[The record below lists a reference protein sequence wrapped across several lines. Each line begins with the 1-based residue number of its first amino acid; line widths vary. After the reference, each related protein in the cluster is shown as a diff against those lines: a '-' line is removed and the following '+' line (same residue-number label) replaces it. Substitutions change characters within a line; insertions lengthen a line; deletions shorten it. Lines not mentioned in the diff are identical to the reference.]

1 MRAVKLASTRE
12 PVNHAQ
18 GLLNSGALMKHL
30 APSLCLLILIF
41 PALPACAAD
50 KLPDPKAPG
59 LEGTARLK
67 ALVDRVK
74 LEQSHLKT
82 LEAKFSQTQKSSM
95 LVTPETS
102 TGSFSFA
109 APDRVRW
116 EYATPNPISVVVKGE
131 EMTTW
136 YHDLK
141 RAERLKIGRYS
152 SQVFKY
158 LGASGSMDSLV
169 EYFTVRL
176 TAPPKKGI
184 PYQMELIPR
193 FSRISKRIKSMTLWI
208 DDETFLP
215 VHLKYVEADGDM
227 TEYKFSDMKKNTA
240 IPEERFVLKIPK
252 GVETRVIDL
261 GHEAKTER

>member
-1 MRAVKLASTRE
+1 
-12 PVNHAQ
+12 
-18 GLLNSGALMKHL
+18 MKHL
-30 APSLCLLILIF
+30 VLSLSLLTLTLSSL
-41 PALPACAAD
+41 PALAASPAG

-59 LEGTARLK
+59 LDGTARLK
-67 ALVDRVK
+67 ALVERVK
-74 LEQSHLKT
+74 VEQSHLKT
-82 LEAKFSQTQKSSM
+82 LEAKFTQTQQSAM

-102 TGSFSFA
+102 TGSFSYA

-116 EYATPNPISVVVKGE
+116 EYTAPNPISVVIKGE

-141 RAERLKIGRYS
+141 RADLLKIGRYS
-152 SQVFKY
+152 NQVFKY
-158 LGASGSMDSLV
+158 LGASGNMDTLV

-176 TAPPKKGI
+176 TAPPRKGA

-215 VHLKYVEADGDM
+215 VRLKYVEADGDA
-227 TEYKFSDMKKNTA
+227 TEYKFSDMKKNA
-240 IPEERFVLKIPK
+240 GIPEDRFVLKIPK

-261 GHEAKTER
+261 GQQAKSER

>member
-1 MRAVKLASTRE
+1 MKLLVLLLSLSALTLPSFAPVAS
-12 PVNHAQ
+12 
-18 GLLNSGALMKHL
+18 
-30 APSLCLLILIF
+30 
-41 PALPACAAD
+41 AAE

-59 LEGTARLK
+59 LDGNARLK

-74 LEQSHLKT
+74 IEQSHLKT
-82 LEAKFSQTQKSSM
+82 LEAKFTQTQQSAM

-102 TGSFSFA
+102 TGGFSYA

-116 EYATPNPISVVVKGE
+116 EYTTPNPISVVIKGE
-131 EMTTW
+131 QMTTW

-141 RAERLKIGRYS
+141 RADLLKIGRYS
-152 SQVFKY
+152 NQVFKY
-158 LGASGSMDSLV
+158 LGASGNMDSLV

-176 TAPPKKGI
+176 TAPPRKGA

-215 VHLKYVEADGDM
+215 VRLKYVEADGDW
-227 TEYKFSDMKKNTA
+227 TEYKFSDMKKNA
-240 IPEERFVLKIPK
+240 GIPEDRFVLNIPK
-252 GVETRVIDL
+252 GVQTRVIDL
-261 GHEAKTER
+261 GQQAKSER

>member
-1 MRAVKLASTRE
+1 
-12 PVNHAQ
+12 
-18 GLLNSGALMKHL
+18 MKHL
-30 APSLCLLILIF
+30 VLSLSLLALTLPSF
-41 PALPACAAD
+41 AAD

-59 LEGTARLK
+59 LEGNARLK

-74 LEQSHLKT
+74 VEQSHLKT
-82 LEAKFSQTQKSSM
+82 LEAKFTQTQKSAM

-102 TGSFSFA
+102 TGSFSYA

-116 EYATPNPISVVVKGE
+116 EYASPNPISVVIKGE

-141 RAERLKIGRYS
+141 RADLLKVGRYS
-152 SQVFKY
+152 NQVFKY
-158 LGASGSMDSLV
+158 LGASGSMDTLV

-176 TAPPKKGI
+176 TAPPKKGS

-215 VHLKYVEADGDM
+215 VRLKYVEADGDA
-227 TEYKFSDMKKNTA
+227 TEYKFSEMKKNAA
-240 IPEERFVLKIPK
+240 IPEDRFVLKLPQ
-252 GVETRVIDL
+252 GVTTRVIDL
-261 GHEAKTER
+261 GQQAKPGR

>member
-1 MRAVKLASTRE
+1 MKRLV
-12 PVNHAQ
+12 
-18 GLLNSGALMKHL
+18 LLLLLSALT
-30 APSLCLLILIF
+30 
-41 PALPACAAD
+41 LPAFGSE

-59 LEGTARLK
+59 LDGNARLK

-74 LEQSHLKT
+74 IEQSHLKT
-82 LEAKFSQTQKSSM
+82 LEAKFTQTQQSAM

-102 TGSFSFA
+102 TGGFSYA

-116 EYATPNPISVVVKGE
+116 EYATPNPISVVIKGE

-141 RAERLKIGRYS
+141 RADLLKIGRYS
-152 SQVFKY
+152 NQVFKY
-158 LGASGSMDSLV
+158 LGASGNMDSLV

-176 TAPPKKGI
+176 TAPPRKGA

-215 VHLKYVEADGDM
+215 VRLKYVEADGDW
-227 TEYKFSDMKKNTA
+227 TEYKFSDMKKNA
-240 IPEERFVLKIPK
+240 GIPEERFVLKIPK

-261 GHEAKTER
+261 GQQAKSER

>member
-1 MRAVKLASTRE
+1 MKLLVLLLSLSALTLPSFAPVAS
-12 PVNHAQ
+12 
-18 GLLNSGALMKHL
+18 
-30 APSLCLLILIF
+30 
-41 PALPACAAD
+41 AAE

-59 LEGTARLK
+59 LDGNARLK

-74 LEQSHLKT
+74 IEQSHLKT
-82 LEAKFSQTQKSSM
+82 LEAKFTQTQQSAM

-102 TGSFSFA
+102 TGGFSYA

-116 EYATPNPISVVVKGE
+116 EYTTPNPISVVIKGE

-141 RAERLKIGRYS
+141 RADLLKIGRYS
-152 SQVFKY
+152 NQVFKY
-158 LGASGSMDSLV
+158 LGASGNMDSLV

-176 TAPPKKGI
+176 TAPPKKGV

-215 VHLKYVEADGDM
+215 VRLKYVEADGDW
-227 TEYKFSDMKKNTA
+227 TDYKFSDMKMNSA
-240 IPEERFVLKIPK
+240 IPSDRFVLNIPK
-252 GVETRVIDL
+252 GVQTRVIDL
-261 GHEAKTER
+261 GQQAKSER

>member
-1 MRAVKLASTRE
+1 
-12 PVNHAQ
+12 
-18 GLLNSGALMKHL
+18 MKHL
-30 APSLCLLILIF
+30 ALLLSLLALTLPSF
-41 PALPACAAD
+41 APAASPAE

-59 LEGTARLK
+59 LDGTARLK

-74 LEQSHLKT
+74 IEQSHLKT
-82 LEAKFSQTQKSSM
+82 LEAKFTQTQQSAM

-102 TGSFSFA
+102 TGGFSYA

-116 EYATPNPISVVVKGE
+116 EYTTPNPISVVIKGE
-131 EMTTW
+131 QMTTW

-141 RAERLKIGRYS
+141 RADLLKIGRYS
-152 SQVFKY
+152 NQVFKY
-158 LGASGSMDSLV
+158 LGASGNMDSLV

-176 TAPPKKGI
+176 TAPPRKGA

-215 VHLKYVEADGDM
+215 VRLKYVEADGDW
-227 TEYKFSDMKKNTA
+227 TEYKFSDMKKNA
-240 IPEERFVLKIPK
+240 GIPEDRFVLNIPK
-252 GVETRVIDL
+252 GVQTRVIDL
-261 GHEAKTER
+261 GQQMKSER

>member
-1 MRAVKLASTRE
+1 MKLLVLLLSLSALTLPSFAPVAS
-12 PVNHAQ
+12 
-18 GLLNSGALMKHL
+18 
-30 APSLCLLILIF
+30 
-41 PALPACAAD
+41 AAE

-59 LEGTARLK
+59 LDGNARLK

-74 LEQSHLKT
+74 IEQSHLKT
-82 LEAKFSQTQKSSM
+82 LEAKFTQTQQSAM

-102 TGSFSFA
+102 TGGFSYA

-116 EYATPNPISVVVKGE
+116 EYTTPNPISVVIKGE
-131 EMTTW
+131 QMTTW

-141 RAERLKIGRYS
+141 RADLLKIGRYS
-152 SQVFKY
+152 NQVFKY
-158 LGASGSMDSLV
+158 LGASGNMDSLV

-176 TAPPKKGI
+176 TAPPRKGA

-215 VHLKYVEADGDM
+215 VRLKYVEADGDW
-227 TEYKFSDMKKNTA
+227 TEYKFSDMKKNA
-240 IPEERFVLKIPK
+240 GIPEDRFVLNIPK
-252 GVETRVIDL
+252 GVQTRVIDL
-261 GHEAKTER
+261 GQQTKSER

>member
-1 MRAVKLASTRE
+1 
-12 PVNHAQ
+12 
-18 GLLNSGALMKHL
+18 MKHL
-30 APSLCLLILIF
+30 ALPLALLIL
-41 PALPACAAD
+41 ALPCLAAD
-50 KLPDPKAPG
+50 RKLPDPKAPG
-59 LEGTARLK
+59 LDGNARLK

-74 LEQSHLKT
+74 VEQSHLKT
-82 LEAKFSQTQKSSM
+82 LEAKFTQTQKSAM
-95 LVTPETS
+95 LVAPETS

-116 EYATPNPISVVVKGE
+116 EYTSPNPISVVIKGDQ
-131 EMTTW
+131 MTTW

-141 RAERLKIGRYS
+141 RADLLKVGRYS
-152 SQVFKY
+152 NQVFKY

-176 TAPPKKGI
+176 SAPPKKGA

-208 DDETFLP
+208 DDESFLP
-215 VHLKYVEADGDM
+215 VRLRYVEADGDA
-227 TEYKFSDMKKNTA
+227 TEYKFSEMKKNA
-240 IPEERFVLKIPK
+240 EVPEDRFVLKIPK

-261 GHEAKTER
+261 GQQSAKSER

>member
-1 MRAVKLASTRE
+1 
-12 PVNHAQ
+12 
-18 GLLNSGALMKHL
+18 MKHL
-30 APSLCLLILIF
+30 ALLLSLLALTLPSF
-41 PALPACAAD
+41 APAASAAE

-59 LEGTARLK
+59 LDGNARLK

-74 LEQSHLKT
+74 IEQSHLKT
-82 LEAKFSQTQKSSM
+82 LEAKFTQTQQSAM

-102 TGSFSFA
+102 TGGFSYA

-116 EYATPNPISVVVKGE
+116 EYATPNPISVVIKGE

-141 RAERLKIGRYS
+141 RADLLKIGRYS
-152 SQVFKY
+152 NQVFKY
-158 LGASGSMDSLV
+158 LGASGNMDSLV

-176 TAPPKKGI
+176 TAPPRKGA

-215 VHLKYVEADGDM
+215 VRLKYVEADGDW
-227 TEYKFSDMKKNTA
+227 TDYKFSDMKKNA
-240 IPEERFVLKIPK
+240 GIPEDRFVLKIPK

-261 GHEAKTER
+261 GQQAKSDR

>member
-1 MRAVKLASTRE
+1 
-12 PVNHAQ
+12 
-18 GLLNSGALMKHL
+18 MKHL
-30 APSLCLLILIF
+30 VLLLSLSALILPSF
-41 PALPACAAD
+41 APAASAAE

-59 LEGTARLK
+59 LDGNARLK

-74 LEQSHLKT
+74 IEQSHLKT
-82 LEAKFSQTQKSSM
+82 LEAKFTQTQQSAM

-102 TGSFSFA
+102 TGGFSYA

-116 EYATPNPISVVVKGE
+116 EYATPNPISVVIKGE

-141 RAERLKIGRYS
+141 RADLLKIGRYS
-152 SQVFKY
+152 NQVFKY
-158 LGASGSMDSLV
+158 LGASGNMDSLV

-176 TAPPKKGI
+176 TAPPRKGA

-215 VHLKYVEADGDM
+215 VRLKYVEADGDW
-227 TEYKFSDMKKNTA
+227 TDYKFSDMKKNA
-240 IPEERFVLKIPK
+240 GIPEDRFVLKIPK

-261 GHEAKTER
+261 GQQAKSDR

>member
-1 MRAVKLASTRE
+1 
-12 PVNHAQ
+12 
-18 GLLNSGALMKHL
+18 MKHL
-30 APSLCLLILIF
+30 ALLLSLLALTLPSF
-41 PALPACAAD
+41 APAASAAE

-59 LEGTARLK
+59 LDGTARLK

-74 LEQSHLKT
+74 IEQSHLKT
-82 LEAKFSQTQKSSM
+82 LEAKFTQTQQSAM

-102 TGSFSFA
+102 TGGFSYA

-116 EYATPNPISVVVKGE
+116 EYTTPNPISVVIKGE

-141 RAERLKIGRYS
+141 RADLLKIGRYS
-152 SQVFKY
+152 NQVFKY
-158 LGASGSMDSLV
+158 LGASGNMDSLV

-176 TAPPKKGI
+176 TAPPRKGA

-215 VHLKYVEADGDM
+215 VRLKYVEADGDW
-227 TEYKFSDMKKNTA
+227 TDYKFSDMKKNA
-240 IPEERFVLKIPK
+240 GIPEDRFVLKIPK

-261 GHEAKTER
+261 GQQAKSDR